1 MKEVFKIFMAIV
13 IAASVL
19 ILCDCSCLDRK
30 PEYRMQFIAEPLNQA
45 DKDKSF
51 RVTINYPNGDTRRYV
66 ANGSFRMTY
75 SPCTKGDEF
84 YIYTDKYDTEE
95 EFDCIVRIVQTQI
108 GNKNNTLE
116 ARSVNSLKY
125 WIGEYD

>member
-1 MKEVFKIFMAIV
+1 
-13 IAASVL
+13 
-19 ILCDCSCLDRK
+19 
-30 PEYRMQFIAEPLNQA
+30 MQFIAEPLNQA

-95 EFDCIVRIVQTQI
+95 EFVIVMELCDDNLFSILSKRKEGFKKEKITPE
-108 GNKNNTLE
+108 G
-116 ARSVNSLKY
+116 
-125 WIGEYD
+125 